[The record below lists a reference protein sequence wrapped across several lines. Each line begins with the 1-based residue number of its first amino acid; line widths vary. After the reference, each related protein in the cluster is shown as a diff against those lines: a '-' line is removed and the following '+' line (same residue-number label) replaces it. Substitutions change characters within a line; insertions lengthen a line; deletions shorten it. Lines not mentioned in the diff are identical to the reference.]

1 MSAETRRSPAKPP
14 TRIERVQGP
23 PQIILL
29 ILIAIIHFMI
39 MLKYYYFA
47 VIRFEEVKIAGSERT
62 KLAPVTHYGKNVYAS
77 AALATIANI
86 GWICNHVGQRF
97 AVCGFE
103 HALKLDDKGV
113 AQGYV
118 DSDEDVTII
127 SCDLKGA
134 VALLKKNLKLC
145 GVNL

>member
-1 MSAETRRSPAKPP
+1 MQKREGLPQSPPRGSSASK
-14 TRIERVQGP
+14 VP

-103 HALKLDDKGV
+103 HALKLDDKGI